1 MFFKQIVILFIVL
14 GIMGYM
20 FGDYIFYEQGHY
32 MMKQQYPIP
41 AYEAFER
48 LVKYYPKS
56 KFAKEAR
63 ANMEALRKKDGD
75 LNKLLEKN
83 EADFSKR
90 QKEREKTE
98 SFR

>member
-1 MFFKQIVILFIVL
+1 MFFKQILILFIVL

-32 MMKQQYPIP
+32 MMKHQYPIP

-48 LVKYYPKS
+48 LIKYYPKS

-63 ANMEALRKKDGD
+63 THMENLRARNGD
-75 LNKLLEKN
+75 LNRLLEKN
-83 EADFSKR
+83 EAEFTKT

>member
-1 MFFKQIVILFIVL
+1 MFFKQVVILFIVL
-14 GIMGYM
+14 GVLGYA

-32 MMKQQYPIP
+32 MMKNQYPIP

-63 ANMEALRKKDGD
+63 ANMEKLRNANGD

-83 EADFSKR
+83 EAEFTKT
-90 QKEREKTE
+90 QKEREKIE

>member
-1 MFFKQIVILFIVL
+1 MGIL
-14 GIMGYM
+14 GYIY
-20 FGDYIFYEQGHY
+20 GDYIFYQQAHY
-32 MMKQQYPIP
+32 MMNNQYPIP

-56 KFAKEAR
+56 KYAKEAR
-63 ANMEALRKKDGD
+63 MQMDKLRSSSSD

-83 EADFSKR
+83 EAEYTKT

>member
-1 MFFKQIVILFIVL
+1 
-14 GIMGYM
+14 
-20 FGDYIFYEQGHY
+20 
-32 MMKQQYPIP
+32 MMKNQYPIP

-48 LVKYYPKS
+48 LIKYYPKS

-63 ANMEALRKKDGD
+63 MHMERLRARDGD

-83 EADFSKR
+83 EAEFSKT
-90 QKEREKTE
+90 QAQREKTE